1 MADFHALEQVR
12 DVATANG
19 VGTGKR
25 IMRLYKDLGS
35 EVFAPAVAIA
45 GLDGDV
51 TLTGD
56 VVVDTLGALNNAKVV
71 NPDAASATIPA
82 LLRGAL
88 AQQLAI
94 LALAATLGAV
104 NNASET
110 DPDAASATIPSLLR
124 GVLEQQ
130 ASILTALSGLSVAI
144 GAAADAV
151 GANTVIGQL
160 KQIAENTT
168 PA

>member
-1 MADFHALEQVR
+1 MAADHH
-12 DVATANG
+12 N
-19 VGTGKR
+19 
-25 IMRLYKDLGS
+25 DLT
-35 EVFAPAVAIA
+35 
-45 GLDGDV
+45 LDGVKVSEDAPIPVTVVGVDTDV

-71 NPDAASATIPA
+71 
-82 LLRGAL
+82 
-88 AQQLAI
+88 
-94 LALAATLGAV
+94 
-104 NNASET
+104 
-110 DPDAASATIPSLLR
+110 DPDAASATLP
-124 GVLEQQ
+124 
-130 ASILTALSGLSVAI
+130 ALSRGQLKQLVDILAKQTAILAAI